1 MLQNG
6 ALKFKPNEPKSVN
19 TTFFLRQG
27 FCPNVTFNGIQ
38 IQHFTSTTYLFITFN
53 KGFT

>member
-6 ALKFKPNEPKSVN
+6 ALKFKLNEPKSVN

-27 FCPNVTFNGIQ
+27 FCPYVTFNGIK
-38 IQHFTSTTYLFITFN
+38 IQHFTSTKYLSITFY